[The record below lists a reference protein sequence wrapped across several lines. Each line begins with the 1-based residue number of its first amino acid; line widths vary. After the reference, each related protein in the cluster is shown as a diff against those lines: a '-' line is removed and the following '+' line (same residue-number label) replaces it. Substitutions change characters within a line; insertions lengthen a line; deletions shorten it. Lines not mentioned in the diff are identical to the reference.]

1 MKIALLI
8 TGLGMGGAERQVVDL
23 ADRFATFNHNVLII
37 YLTGDVTVLPSNPSI
52 RVIGMGMTKTPW
64 SFLNTYRRIR
74 SLIQSFKPDVLHS
87 HMIHA
92 NIMARVLR
100 LFTKIPRLICTA
112 HNTNEGGALRMLAY
126 RLTDVLADLTTN
138 VSQEAVESF
147 IAKKAVSP
155 GRMIAM
161 VNGIDTVKFM
171 FNSFARERIRAEES
185 ISDNT
190 QLLLCVGR
198 LEEQKDYPTMLRAF
212 KIVQQKNTE
221 VYLWIVG
228 IGEELPALLKMAE
241 ELGIQNKVKFLGLR
255 HDIPELMS
263 ACDIFCLS
271 SSYEGFGLV
280 VAEAMS
286 CERIVVATDCGG
298 VKEVVGKSG
307 ILVPPNSPKDLAQGI
322 EKAFQLTS
330 NEVQTIDKTA
340 RQRIIKNYSLETIS
354 QQWLSLYSKSS
365 KLLPT
370 STK

>member
-1 MKIALLI
+1 MNIALLI

-23 ADRFATFNHNVLII
+23 ADRFAAFNHTILII
-37 YLTGDVTVLPSNPSI
+37 YLTGEAVVLPSNPSI
-52 RVIGMGMTKTPW
+52 RVISMGMTKTPW
-64 SFLNTYRRIR
+64 SFLITYRRIR
-74 SLIQSFKPDVLHS
+74 SLLQSFKPDVLHS
-87 HMIHA
+87 HMVHA
-92 NIMARVLR
+92 NIMARLLR
-100 LFTKIPRLICTA
+100 LFTEIPRLICTA

-126 RLTDVLADLTTN
+126 RTTDALADISTN

-161 VNGIDTVKFM
+161 VNGIDTEKFM

-190 QLLLCVGR
+190 SLLLCVGR
-198 LEEQKDYPTMLRAF
+198 LEDQKDYPTMLRAF

-241 ELGIQNKVKFLGLR
+241 ALDIQNKVKFLGLR

-280 VAEAMS
+280 VGEAMS
-286 CERIVVATDCGG
+286 CERVVVATDCGG

-307 ILVPPNSPKDLAQGI
+307 ILAPPNSPEDLAQGI
-322 EKAFQLTS
+322 EQALQLSS
-330 NEVQTIDKTA
+330 NEKYLMANAA
-340 RQRIIKNYSLETIS
+340 RQRVLQCFSLDTITY
-354 QQWLSLYSKSS
+354 QWLSLYSNASGET
-365 KLLPT
+365 L
-370 STK
+370 